1 MASTEQSAVD
11 YIQNGRRL
19 LVDSLE
25 NHSLVIDQLHKHN
38 VLHQG
43 EVSYLSSMYEKSDRS
58 RKMLDMTVCKGE
70 AACYKLLKILYTTR
84 TVSLKQDMH
93 YWISCFSFRDDSTLQ
108 SDFTPTDSK
117 LCFKYMRQLK
127 LKAIRIYEARQ
138 KKRMYWL
145 KNSSTLKPFTYIPL
159 VLDPDRSVFQKSKI
173 SKNKAYKK
181 SRSKK
186 LQTYIPAFKRKLSP
200 DNLLTGNEKKILLV
214 GKPGIGKTT
223 VAQEIL
229 NLWAQKEDNAVSY
242 MFYFNESLMR
252 SMSHSDD
259 PTTLKSLLFGKY
271 VKPEE
276 GIEEILQDIE
286 QNSENVIIV
295 FDGIMDAISNS
306 VVKRILEKDLLCD
319 AKIVTTC
326 RPEAEDCGFLSDWP
340 SYRVEVHGFNDASI
354 RSFFRW
360 MFDTDEDAICRIL
373 NNPELFSL
381 CHVPMY
387 AFIVTACICLS
398 VSKDHPCTVTEMY
411 VQILRDILKI
421 RNDQTTE
428 HLGEYMRRQKEA
440 LRSLAESAYQA
451 MLGKTVNV
459 TRLDGEDHSVVDAFL
474 TSSAAKDTSTSSW
487 AFLHN
492 TMQEFWASVFLLM
505 TPDKI
510 TQVLQQ
516 CQTEEGKYLK
526 HIFSFLCGLSSQSN
540 NMVESIKFLI
550 SEEEVREL
558 SDQYIEKIIDS
569 FIYCETQPDPDES
582 NSDVDMENLLFI
594 CQCLYEH
601 QSPDACLLLLEKV
614 GYEFNL
620 SGEQLDPQQCCAVS
634 YVISQSKDR
643 NVQLDLEDCSL
654 SDPGLRLILR
664 ALENLTMLRLDS
676 ITQLQMWKVALRSGL
691 QKDCDNLLRLCES
704 EIHLSV
710 QEQEVWKPAEE
721 VLKQK
726 RPEHIHLCLHVGQGT
741 QHITTSSMK
750 IIFDRLSNI
759 ADIRFISLNDQK
771 THSWN
776 EEVKSLQM
784 DLYIQGALYEVTTGQ
799 KCVEGLRPVLAHL
812 IHSDS
817 IEEQSKFVVSLYSK
831 AHDTQ
836 EGLLPVLQP
845 VFQTTPAVWYIDLSE
860 KGTSGILEVLKF
872 LNVKKPVEL
881 WWSDEESE
889 RELTIFLQ
897 CLPYISELRFND
909 CIPNTNDAI
918 KVLVDLFICA
928 ATLQGET
935 LNMLSSVCGYSAFP
949 FADQDN
955 AGQCDFLLDLYSHV
969 SDYETQ
975 TGRSVLPAL
984 LPLYRTAPAV
994 WSVDLSERK
1003 ASLLL
1008 EVLKLQPEKR
1018 PVELRDWSGD
1028 ESDVMSFLQCLPYI
1042 SHLGFLSRQDEG
1054 ELPEVWR
1061 ITFFPWSCRFL
1072 LKVFLQ
1078 GAVNDIL
1085 SGQRSVEALLSALGL
1100 AHSYDSTEKCM
1111 LLLDLYS
1118 HAKDYEIQTGRSVLP
1133 ALQPVYWSTP
1143 AAWSIDLSERKASLL
1158 LEVLKL
1164 QPGMR
1169 PVELRGCSDDESDV
1183 RSFLPCLPYISYLIC
1198 DCQFFLSVCDAL
1210 SVGFEGDA
1218 LLSHCLLQALHYTL
1232 TLSGWLPSVR
1242 CEAVGAVL
1250 GQSTADEE
1258 LDVTLIPQ
1266 SISLQGAKLLF
1277 KQVKE
1282 LHKLRMN
1289 EMATVKLSR
1298 MSLLCKRPMIVKE
1311 LTLVLSR
1318 PNPTERVQCRVIS
1331 SLASLLTVWTV
1342 RSLDLTDCPIEGYLL
1357 TTLLCH
1363 RGPLTIRLS
1372 EEILQQL
1379 AVVVY
1384 EAQNEELTQCFLEKV
1399 DGDLS
1404 NCRLD
1409 WNVLH
1414 YLLKTTTQ
1422 PITINLRRS
1431 RIRLHDIPHLLPFL
1445 NNIHFQRMNSHFE
1458 RTALKEIHQQRAGHM
1473 VTTLVRSSDEW
1484 INLNNLVLKQDDCE
1498 ALRFALHYSDGV
1510 KLNLLWTVIPKE
1522 EMGKILTLL
1531 HRVSELRV
1539 DRKLLL
1545 ELLHAWTGLITQ
1557 TEAPAA
1563 LLRVLNHKLDLSCS
1577 SAMDLSGQEED
1588 TVLSLSSWDCRAISA
1603 AINKADGD
1611 TELILHDCQV
1621 EDAGLEEFYK
1631 ESILQ
1636 RVHLSLGKPILLQ
1649 LLHLVF
1655 VGDGGRSERLASLL
1669 SRALGKEL
1677 DLSHTPLDLM
1687 ACSSLALI
1695 LEHSEGLSELD
1706 LSDCHLT
1713 DTHLEFMLTHLHK
1726 AQVLN
1731 LCNNEITDEGAV
1743 QLNLYMIGN
1752 SFTETVWLCNNKITE
1767 FDSFLADKRYKL
1779 WPAHVPGMQ
1788 DRHVTNLG
1796 STSVREET
1804 SKVFSK
1810 TKPIV
1815 KEFNPEIVEEV
1826 EENKISYRFQC
1837 GFSGKFQCRAT
1848 GLVFGMR
1855 EPGTVEYSVDHW
1867 DMHMLADTDSEP
1879 ACPVFKISCPEGHMY
1894 QLHLLHC
1901 ETEVYA
1907 AEALSVAHI
1916 WSNSLEILVPIRVTH
1931 SHVIININGLSRWT
1945 LLRRKPKTKTKING
1959 QVLLFLEL
1967 NVTEGQHRLWVYL
1980 LSRNVPYTEEK
1991 DLHIHNGPDQHATF
2005 TVLLDSTVTKLKLM
2019 IQELKR
2025 MGRKKVWK
2033 CQWFEPIFL
2042 KPGSNLTES
2051 DWLQNLCRILEQLS
2065 AKEIK
2070 RLKFLVRTSKELPQ
2084 PSISSH
2090 DLGCLEE
2097 LHDLA
2102 ELMVKSWGMN
2112 GSISATQ
2119 LLMKELPRKDETV
2132 TSLLMPFLEQCVALK
2147 GA

>member
-1 MASTEQSAVD
+1 
-11 YIQNGRRL
+11 
-19 LVDSLE
+19 
-25 NHSLVIDQLHKHN
+25 
-38 VLHQG
+38 
-43 EVSYLSSMYEKSDRS
+43 
-58 RKMLDMTVCKGE
+58 
-70 AACYKLLKILYTTR
+70 
-84 TVSLKQDMH
+84 
-93 YWISCFSFRDDSTLQ
+93 
-108 SDFTPTDSK
+108 
-117 LCFKYMRQLK
+117 
-127 LKAIRIYEARQ
+127 
-138 KKRMYWL
+138 
-145 KNSSTLKPFTYIPL
+145 
-159 VLDPDRSVFQKSKI
+159 
-173 SKNKAYKK
+173 
-181 SRSKK
+181 
-186 LQTYIPAFKRKLSP
+186 
-200 DNLLTGNEKKILLV
+200 
-214 GKPGIGKTT
+214 
-223 VAQEIL
+223 
-229 NLWAQKEDNAVSY
+229 
-242 MFYFNESLMR
+242 
-252 SMSHSDD
+252 
-259 PTTLKSLLFGKY
+259 
-271 VKPEE
+271 
-276 GIEEILQDIE
+276 
-286 QNSENVIIV
+286 
-295 FDGIMDAISNS
+295 
-306 VVKRILEKDLLCD
+306 
-319 AKIVTTC
+319 
-326 RPEAEDCGFLSDWP
+326 
-340 SYRVEVHGFNDASI
+340 
-354 RSFFRW
+354 
-360 MFDTDEDAICRIL
+360 
-373 NNPELFSL
+373 
-381 CHVPMY
+381 
-387 AFIVTACICLS
+387 
-398 VSKDHPCTVTEMY
+398 
-411 VQILRDILKI
+411 
-421 RNDQTTE
+421 
-428 HLGEYMRRQKEA
+428 
-440 LRSLAESAYQA
+440 
-451 MLGKTVNV
+451 
-459 TRLDGEDHSVVDAFL
+459 
-474 TSSAAKDTSTSSW
+474 
-487 AFLHN
+487 
-492 TMQEFWASVFLLM
+492 
-505 TPDKI
+505 
-510 TQVLQQ
+510 
-516 CQTEEGKYLK
+516 
-526 HIFSFLCGLSSQSN
+526 
-540 NMVESIKFLI
+540 
-550 SEEEVREL
+550 
-558 SDQYIEKIIDS
+558 
-569 FIYCETQPDPDES
+569 
-582 NSDVDMENLLFI
+582 
-594 CQCLYEH
+594 
-601 QSPDACLLLLEKV
+601 
-614 GYEFNL
+614 
-620 SGEQLDPQQCCAVS
+620 
-634 YVISQSKDR
+634 
-643 NVQLDLEDCSL
+643 
-654 SDPGLRLILR
+654 
-664 ALENLTMLRLDS
+664 
-676 ITQLQMWKVALRSGL
+676 
-691 QKDCDNLLRLCES
+691 
-704 EIHLSV
+704 
-710 QEQEVWKPAEE
+710 
-721 VLKQK
+721 
-726 RPEHIHLCLHVGQGT
+726 
-741 QHITTSSMK
+741 MK

-759 ADIRFISLNDQK
+759 ADIRFIPLNDQK

-776 EEVKSLQM
+776 EDVKSLQM

-860 KGTSGILEVLKF
+860 KGTSGILQVLTF

-955 AGQCDFLLDLYSHV
+955 AGQCDFLLDLYLHV

-975 TGRSVLPAL
+975 TGRSVLPVL

-1054 ELPEVWR
+1054 ELPEEWR

-1143 AAWSIDLSERKASLL
+1143 AVWSIDLSERKASLL

-1198 DCQFFLSVCDAL
+1198 DCQFFLSMCDAL
-1210 SVGFEGDA
+1210 SVGSEGDA

-1258 LDVTLIPQ
+1258 LDVTLTPQ

-1289 EMATVKLSR
+1289 EVATVKLSR

-1331 SLASLLTVWTV
+1331 NLASLLTVWTV

-1431 RIRLHDIPHLLPFL
+1431 RIRQQDMPHLLPFL

-1473 VTTLVRSSDEW
+1473 VMTLVRSSDEW

-1713 DTHLEFMLTHLHK
+1713 DTHLEFLLTHLHK

-1788 DRHVTNLG
+1788 DRRVTNLG
-1796 STSVREET
+1796 SISVREET

-1810 TKPIV
+1810 TKPII
-1815 KEFNPEIVEEV
+1815 KEFNPELVEEV
-1826 EENKISYRFQC
+1826 EENNKISYRFQC
-1837 GFSGKFQCRAT
+1837 GFRGKFQCKAT

-1945 LLRRKPKTKTKING
+1945 LLRRKPKTNKKING

-1980 LSRNVPYTEEK
+1980 LSRSVPYTEEK

-2005 TVLLDSTVTKLKLM
+2005 TVLLDNTVTKLKLM

-2051 DWLQNLCRILEQLS
+2051 DWLQNLCRILEHLS

-2097 LHDLA
+2097 LHDFA

-2147 GA
+2147 GE

>member
-25 NHSLVIDQLHKHN
+25 NHKLVIDQLHKHK
-38 VLHQG
+38 VLHQE

-70 AACYKLLKILYTTR
+70 AACYELLKILYTTR

-93 YWISCFSFRDDSTLQ
+93 YWISCFSFRDDPKLQ

-117 LCFKYMRQLK
+117 PCFKYMRQLK
-127 LKAIRIYEARQ
+127 LKAIRICEARQ

-145 KNSSTLKPFTYIPL
+145 KKSCTLKPFTYIPL
-159 VLDPDRSVFQKSKI
+159 VLDPDRSVFQKSKF
-173 SKNKAYKK
+173 SKSKAYKK

-242 MFYFNESLMR
+242 MFYFNEALMR

-295 FDGIMDAISNS
+295 FDGIMDTISNS

-340 SYRVEVHGFNDASI
+340 SYRVEVHGFNDESI
-354 RSFFRW
+354 SSFFRW
-360 MFDTDEDAICRIL
+360 MFDTDEDTICRIL
-373 NNPELFSL
+373 KNPELFSL

-398 VSKDHPCTVTEMY
+398 VSEAKDHPCTVTEMY
-411 VQILRDILKI
+411 VQILRDVLKI
-421 RNDQTTE
+421 HNDQTTE
-428 HLGEYMRRQKEA
+428 HLDEYIHRQKEA

-459 TRLDGEDHSVVDAFL
+459 TRLDCKDHRVLDAFL
-474 TSSAAKDTSTSSW
+474 TSSAAKDTSTPSW

-492 TMQEFWASVFLLM
+492 TMQEFCASVFLLM

-510 TQVLQQ
+510 TQVLQR

-569 FIYCETQPDPDES
+569 FIYCETQQDPDES
-582 NSDVDMENLLFI
+582 NSDVDVENLLFI

-601 QSPDACLLLLEKV
+601 QSPEACLLLLEKV

-634 YVISQSKDR
+634 YVINQSKDR
-643 NVQLDLEDCSL
+643 NVLLDLEDCSL

-691 QKDCDNLLRLCES
+691 QRDCDNLLRLCES

-750 IIFDRLSNI
+750 IIFDSLTNI
-759 ADIRFISLNDQK
+759 ADIRFISLNDQE

-776 EEVKSLQM
+776 EEVKSFQM
-784 DLYIQGALYEVTTGQ
+784 DLYIQGALYEMTTGQ

-817 IEEQSKFVVSLYSK
+817 IEEQSKFMVSLYSK

-836 EGLLPVLQP
+836 EGVLPVLQP
-845 VFQTTPAVWYIDLSE
+845 VFQTIPAVWYIDLSE
-860 KGTSGILEVLKF
+860 KGTSGILEVLTF

-928 ATLQGET
+928 ATLEGDT
-935 LNMLSSVCGYSAFP
+935 LKMLSSVCGYSAFP
-949 FADQDN
+949 FADRDN
-955 AGQCDFLLDLYSHV
+955 AGQCAFLLDLYSHV

-975 TGRSVLPAL
+975 TGRSILPAL
-984 LPLYRTAPAV
+984 LPLYQTAPAV
-994 WSVDLSERK
+994 WSIDLSETK

-1008 EVLKLQPEKR
+1008 EVLKLQPEKK
-1018 PVELRDWSGD
+1018 PVELRGWSDD
-1028 ESDVMSFLQCLPYI
+1028 ESDVRSFLQCLPYV
-1042 SHLGFLSRQDEG
+1042 SYLRFFSRQDEG
-1054 ELPEVWR
+1054 QLPEEWT
-1061 ITFFPWSCRFL
+1061 ITFFPWLCRFL
-1072 LKVFLQ
+1072 LNVFLQ

-1085 SGQRSVEALLSALGL
+1085 TGQRSVEALLSALGL

-1118 HAKDYEIQTGRSVLP
+1118 HAKDYEIQTGRRILP

-1143 AAWSIDLSERKASLL
+1143 AVWSIDLSERKASLL
-1158 LEVLKL
+1158 LDVLKL
-1164 QPGMR
+1164 QPVKK

-1183 RSFLPCLPYISYLIC
+1183 RSFLQCLPYISYLIC
-1198 DCQFFLSVCDAL
+1198 DCQFFLSMCDAL
-1210 SVGFEGDA
+1210 SVGSEGDA
-1218 LLSHCLLQALHYTL
+1218 LLSHSLLQALHYTV
-1232 TLSGWLPSVR
+1232 TLSGWLPSVS

-1258 LDVTLIPQ
+1258 LDVTLTPQ

-1277 KQVKE
+1277 EQVKE

-1289 EMATVKLSR
+1289 EMATVKLAR

-1331 SLASLLTVWTV
+1331 SLASLLTVWTI
-1342 RSLDLTDCPIEGYLL
+1342 RSLDLKDCPIEGYLL
-1357 TTLLCH
+1357 ATLLCH
-1363 RGPLTIRLS
+1363 QGPLTIRLS

-1409 WNVLH
+1409 WDVLH
-1414 YLLKTTTQ
+1414 YLLKSTTQ

-1431 RIRLHDIPHLLPFL
+1431 RIRQQDMPHLLPFL

-1458 RTALKEIHQQRAGHM
+1458 RTALKEIHKQRAGHM

-1484 INLNNLVLKQDDCE
+1484 INLNNQVLKHDDCE

-1522 EMGKILTLL
+1522 EMGRILTLL

-1588 TVLSLSSWDCRAISA
+1588 TVLSLSSYDCRAISA

-1649 LLHLVF
+1649 LLHLIF
-1655 VGDGGRSERLASLL
+1655 VGDGGRSGRLASLL
-1669 SRALGKEL
+1669 SRALGTEL

-1713 DTHLEFMLTHLHK
+1713 DTHLEFLLTHLHK

-1743 QLNLYMIGN
+1743 KLNQYMIGK

-1767 FDSFLADKRYKL
+1767 HDSFLADKRYKL
-1779 WPAHVPGMQ
+1779 WPAHVSGMQ
-1788 DRHVTNLG
+1788 DRHVTNRG
-1796 STSVREET
+1796 STAVREET

-1810 TKPIV
+1810 TKPII
-1815 KEFNPEIVEEV
+1815 KEFDPEIVEEV
-1826 EENKISYRFQC
+1826 EESKMSYRFQC
-1837 GFSGKFQCRAT
+1837 GFRGKFQCRAT

-1867 DMHMLADTDSEP
+1867 DMHMLADTDSEL

-1916 WSNSLEILVPIRVTH
+1916 CSNSVEILVPNRVTD

-1945 LLRRKPKTKTKING
+1945 LYRHKPKTKKRING

-1967 NVTEGQHRLWVYL
+1967 NITEGQHRLWVYL
-1980 LSRNVPYTEEK
+1980 LPRNVPYTEVMKRNKKLEFIRACSDCYLRPEARYRVTSDLEQGFSVHPKEK
-1991 DLHIHNGPDQHATF
+1991 YLHIHSGPDQHATF
-2005 TVLLDSTVTKLKLM
+2005 TVFLDSKVTKLKLM
-2019 IQELKR
+2019 IHELKM

-2042 KPGSNLTES
+2042 KPAISQSRTG
-2051 DWLQNLCRILEQLS
+2051 CRI
-2065 AKEIK
+2065 
-2070 RLKFLVRTSKELPQ
+2070 
-2084 PSISSH
+2084 
-2090 DLGCLEE
+2090 
-2097 LHDLA
+2097 
-2102 ELMVKSWGMN
+2102 
-2112 GSISATQ
+2112 
-2119 LLMKELPRKDETV
+2119 
-2132 TSLLMPFLEQCVALK
+2132 CVASWSTCQPRRSRGL
-2147 GA
+2147 GF